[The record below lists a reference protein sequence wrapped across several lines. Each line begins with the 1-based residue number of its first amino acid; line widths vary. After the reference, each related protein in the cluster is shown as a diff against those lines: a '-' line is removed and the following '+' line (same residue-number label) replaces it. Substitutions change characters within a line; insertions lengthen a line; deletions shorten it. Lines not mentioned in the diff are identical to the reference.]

1 MDQPGANQQPA
12 HVGGPA
18 QLVGGNGNHAAGA
31 GDTPDPAIP
40 RDLEELAPGQLPSPD
55 PITQHTA
62 YRELHRGLY
71 GTLRINGTFVF
82 SAFLAFTA
90 AQFTQLQTAHPCLS
104 SYSKT
109 PVSLYKLLYLLKH
122 VPRGQ
127 QTAPLIQ
134 DMTDVALNQILSDS
148 LGEGLDAAADDHKI
162 RVLRRWIAAALSS
175 IEHQHVKARMMITIH
190 SRFQEDTA
198 RVRDVKNEYTRL
210 MTSLCNRSQVN
221 NAAVTASAFLQQT
234 INDCNTY
241 VRTYDEVAVQNSPLV
256 FSNFIVVED
265 FSFTG
270 ATHGLNTVIS
280 NKTFWYKCHHAPG
293 LSALDIK
300 SIKDLRD
307 ELDPVLQG
315 IRSFV
320 QTPLELAVEQ
330 ARNIRPE
337 VCELR
342 VEIAKFLDSAPGARS
357 LGRAKSL
364 MASIKSSKTMI
375 DSLKPAGIAATE
387 DTVGISSV
395 QIINYMSEIDNY
407 ITERESDNRK
417 AEQQA
422 RIESQ
427 ELSKSAPQLRLPELH
442 GFSSYLSWKNSFQTL
457 IPLHS
462 NDLIKK
468 QIVRNSLKNG
478 EDVLRTKDLS
488 FKATVEFLEMK
499 YNSPLLIPHLIDT
512 MCKLKKANDNRSSY
526 ANLTQFFSLYEQLKI
541 HGAHVKVDLNIR
553 ERMASLLLHEVN
565 LALFFKDIGKYE
577 EELKQKEKDDDPTI
591 SDDASIISMALG
603 EKYEEERREHWISE
617 MRQCFAIVRRTVS
630 AEAAQRASAPAS
642 GGDSGGSNSRR
653 KSGNRGGNYSVRPA
667 AGCPV
672 CHENH
677 VTKSGEVLASLS
689 QCRQFVQK
697 NIKSRLKTVENLN
710 YCRRCL
716 RSRTDPAHV
725 TSSGRGCK
733 ISDERDAKCN
743 LCDPPSR
750 THHTLLHDPEMQRGA
765 RPGNPAGRPAPGSR
779 GGGRGGGGR
788 GGRDRGPRGRSA
800 NYHTSATSAP
810 GITDNTGGGGEH
822 DSDDTHH
829 ENVGDGDDTQN
840 IIQMPTTEASAV
852 CFNTSSSR
860 NRFSLAMTRIF
871 ITCCSEVCVIA
882 NNIQHSVVALL
893 DIGSS
898 MGYIDL
904 SLAKRLRLPQSGEW
918 TGAIATLHGTKSGK
932 YPIFV
937 VNLIT
942 KDNEMV
948 TAKFLG
954 SSRIGHKE
962 KVPDKLF
969 DKLCQEFSLPASS
982 VQNPHG
988 AVELL
993 IGLDTAHL
1001 LADKEAEF
1009 KSDRYPELFVCSS
1022 QLNAK
1027 FLLCGAVG
1035 KNMLDDEDVET
1046 LSFFTDIICFAAMV
1060 VEAPRHVGALHA
1072 KYTKQ
1077 HILPWCSG
1085 FLPRSL
1091 KRLSAMFMSIG
1102 TSFYGNNNDKTY
1114 CDKLPQ
1120 LAAPPAPA
1128 LRLDFDPEP
1137 GTWAEDD
1144 ERLSADHYSRISRC
1158 FNAKPSPLTAPLED
1172 SAPTPSL
1179 TCSDC
1184 SRMLAACKVCRYI
1197 GSEISLNELKQ
1208 LEIIRNSIKVIP
1220 NPDGE
1225 GKRLLCDYPFS
1236 LDPEVAFS
1244 AKYSNHDIA
1253 RKNTERLRERV
1264 IKLGLGDAFHQE
1276 MQKIVE
1282 QGHAREVPDFT
1293 LENYPVHQFNFINYV
1308 QKQSISQ
1315 PIRPVS
1321 NSASRNKRG
1330 NDINTAT
1337 LAGPNFLASGLAC
1350 LLSFRLRGG
1359 GAWCCDLSRAY
1370 RSVYTSEMTNNLR
1383 MYYWFKDIKD
1393 PSTITV
1399 YQWVRLNFGDRPAAL
1414 VLEVCMREYLAPE
1427 ARTIEVRDAAN
1438 QTRLVDDFLGSC
1450 HNKERFPAIE
1460 ADIRHICDSYGFAVK
1475 HFYSTGMT
1483 GENGENLVTGV
1494 LGLQWDATADLLIT
1508 QTKFHPGTKRRG
1520 YQTGPEL
1527 KDCDIA
1533 TLVITKTTLSRL
1545 CGQAFSYC
1553 GTNIAPI
1560 QAALRI
1566 LFSRSCRSLEKNDWK
1581 TPLNSVDPELDSE
1594 ARLVLESIKNVG
1606 SELLPAPRALIPPGH
1621 SLEKIIFSS
1630 DASEYIYSF
1639 IPYFI
1644 SKKNEGTGRSS
1655 VPVVARLKIHQF
1667 SIPVGEMCGLW
1678 MAVRFLPELFSL
1690 LPNLTDEIGHGR
1702 FNIFFATDSTCTAA
1716 KLNPSLRQKDVR
1728 GRNQAFSIHRICTET
1743 VQTYKNISIH
1753 FVHQSSENTPADCAT
1768 KISPAPIELANSDLY
1783 RHGPR
1788 TWREDSWPHPA
1799 SIFLSFSHNQD
1810 VFFAPPVA
1818 EQALPVSSEA
1828 EAVAMP
1834 VHLIHPEAVLQHDKG
1849 EGSINPGFL
1858 DSPSYSKLI
1867 TNCSSLFKVIMVI
1880 KLILQLCRKGT
1891 RCSTKDAFS
1900 TLMFSHQR
1908 LYEADRSK
1916 SLFPHKDDEG
1926 IYRVSS
1932 RLSLSDGDIL
1942 DCHVAPAIVSHRDHR
1957 LAKLLIRHAHLSR
1970 VPMADNIHL
1979 GNVFTL
1985 ARLRQGEFATHITR
1999 SVECVKNY
2007 ISRCRTCLY
2016 IRGQARSPAL
2026 GSPRAIR
2033 QLSKTNVLFHSVSID
2048 EIGPFE
2054 RNAFAK
2060 SKKKVKYYLL
2070 VIACILSGA
2079 ISIQV
2084 METKC
2089 RRSVL
2094 LALYNHSVQYS
2105 PPSEVWCDA
2114 GTAIAPQPKSQLYRS
2129 VFYDHK
2135 MTVNQVAASHQKLNY
2150 CEKRIQATK
2159 LLLKSC
2165 FHQRSS
2171 LHIPA
2176 SLGYTDILAI
2186 VNSIA
2191 LLLNSAPLPTTFSG
2205 GELITANHLLK
2216 PGLISRGDGDI
2227 TSLPFRQLQQALH
2240 VVADRVEEAFQAF
2253 LKTLKMNL
2261 ISATRSY
2268 LQVNGGKNPFKKDDI
2283 CLFIKTNEFYLCRV
2297 LKVHDQFCSVL
2308 TTDTNKLH
2316 KKPIHCS
2323 LLILIFRKR
2332 SSTPSELDMD
2342 GRVACPPDDPPTC
2355 SPNVHS
2361 ACPPASP
2368 VISLDLSTQ
2377 VPSKKQ
2383 NRKTTTSLQLKLR
2396 HSHNVNKQNI
2406 EPQTPVS
2413 AEHCKLRRSKRL
2425 TQQKLNN
2432 ASSFYY
2438 FPKALNFPELE
2449 SHDNEAPVSRTEI
2462 PDSSSPVC
2470 IMSQT
2475 YENDMSP
2482 VSSLTPSAHYI
2493 RLPMQL

>member
-1 MDQPGANQQPA
+1 MDPPAAGQQPA
-12 HVGGPA
+12 HAGGAA
-18 QLVGGNGNHAAGA
+18 QPGGGGGGHAAGA
-31 GDTPDPAIP
+31 GDTPGPEIP
-40 RDLEELAPGQLPSPD
+40 RDLEELAPGDLPSPD
-55 PITQHTA
+55 PITQHTP
-62 YRELHRGLY
+62 YRELHRALY
-71 GTLRINGTFVF
+71 GTLRINGDFI
-82 SAFLAFTA
+82 SSCFLALTA
-90 AQFTQLQTAHPCLS
+90 AQFTQLQTSHPCLS
-104 SYSKT
+104 SYTKT

-127 QTAPLIQ
+127 QTAPLIA
-134 DMTDVALNQILSDS
+134 DMTDDNLNQILSTSFGD
-148 LGEGLDAAADDHKI
+148 GLDAGADDHKI
-162 RVLRRWIAAALSS
+162 KVLRRWIHAAITS
-175 IEHQHVKARMMITIH
+175 IRHQHIKARMMITIH
-190 SRFQEDTA
+190 SRFKEDKA

-210 MTSLCNRSQVN
+210 MASLCNRSQVN
-221 NAAVTASAFLQQT
+221 SSAMTAAAFLQQT

-241 VRTYDEVAVQNSPLV
+241 VRTYNEDAVQNSRLV
-256 FSNFIVVED
+256 FTNFLIVED
-265 FSFTG
+265 FSFSG
-270 ATHGLNTVIS
+270 ARHGLNTIITDKS
-280 NKTFWYKCHHAPG
+280 IWYRCHYAPE

-300 SIKDLRD
+300 SIKELKE

-320 QTPLELAVEQ
+320 QTPLELAIEQ

-337 VCELR
+337 ICELR
-342 VEIAKFLDSAPGARS
+342 GQVTAFLNSAPGVRS

-364 MASIKSSKTMI
+364 MASIKSSKVMI
-375 DSLKPAGIAATE
+375 DSLKPAGVTATV
-387 DTVGISSV
+387 DNVGISNTDIV
-395 QIINYMSEIDNY
+395 AFMGELDNY
-407 ITERESDNRK
+407 IFERESDARK

-512 MCKLKKANDNRSSY
+512 MCKLKKAHDNKSSY
-526 ANLTQFFSLYEQLKI
+526 ANLTEFFSLYEQLKL
-541 HGAHVKVDLNIR
+541 HDAHVKVDLNIR
-553 ERMASLLLHEVN
+553 EKMASLLLHEMN
-565 LALFFKDIGKYE
+565 LVLFFKDIDEYE
-577 EELKQKEKDDDPTI
+577 EQLKQKEKDDDPNI
-591 SDDASIISMALG
+591 GDDASILSMTLG
-603 EKYEEERREHWISE
+603 EKYEEQRREHWVTK
-617 MRQCFAIVRRTVS
+617 MRQYLSIVRRIVS
-630 AEAAQRASAPAS
+630 TETAQRVSVPAS
-642 GGDSGGSNSRR
+642 GGSSNNSNSRR
-653 KSGNRGGNYSVRPA
+653 KNGNRGGNYSVRPA

-677 VTKSGEVLASLS
+677 VTKGGEVLASLS
-689 QCRQFVQK
+689 QCKQFVQK
-697 NIKSRLKTVENLN
+697 NIKSRLKVVETLN

-716 RSRTDPAHV
+716 RSRTDPAHI
-725 TSSGRGCK
+725 TSSGRGCR
-733 ISDERDAKCN
+733 ISDEKDAKCN

-765 RPGNPAGRPAPGSR
+765 RPGNPSGRPAHGSR
-779 GGGRGGGGR
+779 GGGRGGR

-800 NYHTSATSAP
+800 NYHTSASPAP
-810 GITDNTGGGGEH
+810 GATDSTGGDGQQ
-822 DSDDTHH
+822 DNDATLH
-829 ENVGDGDDTQN
+829 EDIDNSDDTQN
-840 IIQMPTTEASAV
+840 IVQMPMTEASAV
-852 CFNTSSSR
+852 CFNTTASSSR
-860 NRFSLAMTRIF
+860 ISLAMTRIF
-871 ITCCSEVCVIA
+871 ITCCSEVCVVA
-882 NNIQHSVVALL
+882 NDIQHSVIALL

-904 SLAKRLRLPQSGEW
+904 TLAKRLRLPQSGEW
-918 TGAIATLHGTKSGK
+918 TGAIATLHGTKTGK

-962 KVPDKLF
+962 KVPDKIF
-969 DKLCQEFSLPASS
+969 DKLCQEFNLPVSN

-1001 LADKEAEF
+1001 LADKEAELR
-1009 KSDRYPELFVCSS
+1009 SDRYPELFVCSS

-1035 KNMLDDEDVET
+1035 KNMLDAEDVET
-1046 LSFFTDIICFAAMV
+1046 LSFFTDIICFTAMV
-1060 VEAPRHVGALHA
+1060 VEAPRHIGALYA
-1072 KYTKQ
+1072 SYTKG

-1091 KRLSAMFMSIG
+1091 KRLAAMFMTIG
-1102 TSFYGNNNDKTY
+1102 TSFYGNDKTY
-1114 CDKLPQ
+1114 YDKLPQ
-1120 LAAPPAPA
+1120 LAAPPGPA
-1128 LRLDFDPEP
+1128 LQLDFDPEP
-1137 GTWAEDD
+1137 GSWAEDV

-1197 GSEISLNELKQ
+1197 GSEMSLNELKQ

-1244 AKYSNHDIA
+1244 SKYSNHDIA

-1282 QGHAREVPDFT
+1282 QGHAREVTDFS

-1308 QKQSISQ
+1308 QKQSVSQ

-1370 RSVYTSEMTNNLR
+1370 RSVYTSEVTNNLR
-1383 MYYWFKDIKD
+1383 MYYWFKNIKD
-1393 PSTITV
+1393 PASIAV
-1399 YQWVRLNFGDRPAAL
+1399 YQWTRLNFGDRPAAL
-1414 VLEVCMREYLAPE
+1414 VLEICMREYLAPE

-1460 ADIRHICDSYGFAVK
+1460 ADIRHICDSYGFTVK

-1483 GENGENLVTGV
+1483 GENSEDLITGV
-1494 LGLQWDATADLLIT
+1494 LGLGWNATADLLIT
-1508 QTKFHPGTKRRG
+1508 QTKFHPGEKRRG

-1527 KDCDIA
+1527 KDCDIGS
-1533 TLVITKTTLSRL
+1533 LVITKTTLSRL

-1581 TPLNSVDPELDSE
+1581 TPLKSVDPELDSE
-1594 ARLVLESIKNVG
+1594 ARLVLESIKNVD
-1606 SELLPAPRALIPPGH
+1606 SELLPAPRAFIPPGH
-1621 SLEKIIFSS
+1621 RLEKVIFSS

-1644 SKKNEGTGRSS
+1644 SKENEGVGRSS
-1655 VPVVARLKIHQF
+1655 VPIVARLKIHQF

-1690 LPNLTDEIGHGR
+1690 LPTLTDEIGHEG
-1702 FNIFFATDSTCTAA
+1702 FNIYFTTDSTCTAA

-1728 GRNQAFSIHRICTET
+1728 GRNHSFSIHRICTET

-1753 FVHQSSENTPADCAT
+1753 FVHQSSENTPADYAT
-1768 KISPAPIELANSDLY
+1768 KISPAPIELANSNLY
-1783 RHGPR
+1783 RHGPQ

-1810 VFFAPPVA
+1810 VFFAPPIA
-1818 EQALPVSSEA
+1818 EQALPTNTEA

-1834 VHLIHPEAVLQHDKG
+1834 AHLIHPEAVMQHDKG

-1858 DSPSYSKLI
+1858 DSSSYNRLI

-1880 KLILQLCRKGT
+1880 KLILQLFRKGT
-1891 RCSTKDAFS
+1891 RCSAKHAFS

-1916 SLFPHKDDEG
+1916 SLFPHKDNEG

-1957 LAKLLIRHAHLSR
+1957 LVKLLIRHAHLSR

-1999 SVECVKNY
+1999 SVESVKNY

-2033 QLSKTNVLFHSVSID
+2033 QLSKTNVLFYSISID

-2054 RNAFAK
+2054 RTAFVK

-2089 RRSVL
+2089 RRGVL
-2094 LALYNHSVQYS
+2094 LALYNHSVLYS

-2129 VFYDHK
+2129 IFYDHK
-2135 MTVNQVAASHQKLNY
+2135 MSVNQVAASHQKLNY
-2150 CEKRIQATK
+2150 SEKRIQAAK
-2159 LLLKSC
+2159 LLIKSC
-2165 FHQRSS
+2165 FHQRSA

-2186 VNSIA
+2186 VNSVA

-2205 GELITANHLLK
+2205 GELISANHLLK
-2216 PGLISRGDGDI
+2216 PGLISRGQGDI
-2227 TSLPFRQLQQALH
+2227 TSLPFLQLQQALH
-2240 VVADRVEEAFQAF
+2240 VIADRVEEAFQAF

-2261 ISATRSY
+2261 ISASRSY
-2268 LQVNGGKNPFKKDDI
+2268 LQANGGKNPFRIDDI
-2283 CLFIKTNEFYLCRV
+2283 CLFIKTNEFYLCKV
-2297 LKVHDQFCSVL
+2297 LKVHDQFCTVL
-2308 TTDTNKLH
+2308 STDRDKLH
-2316 KKPIHCS
+2316 KKPVHCS

-2332 SSTPSELDMD
+2332 SKTLSELDI
-2342 GRVACPPDDPPTC
+2342 GGHGTCPPD
-2355 SPNVHS
+2355 VHPDVHVGT
-2361 ACPPASP
+2361 PPASP
-2368 VISLDLSTQ
+2368 DTLQIS
-2377 VPSKKQ
+2377 SKRP
-2383 NRKTTTSLQLKLR
+2383 NRKTTTSPRSQPR
-2396 HSHNVNKQNI
+2396 HSHNINKQNTNS
-2406 EPQTPVS
+2406 ETPVS
-2413 AEHCKLRRSKRL
+2413 ADHCKLRRSKRL
-2425 TQQKLNN
+2425 NQQKLNQ
-2432 ASSFYY
+2432 SSAFYY
-2438 FPKALNFPELE
+2438 FPKALNIPDSNL
-2449 SHDNEAPVSRTEI
+2449 HDSETQISRRETPDSNPPVCNITSFENIMAPVSGL
-2462 PDSSSPVC
+2462 SPPAFCVK
-2470 IMSQT
+2470 
-2475 YENDMSP
+2475 
-2482 VSSLTPSAHYI
+2482 
-2493 RLPMQL
+2493 LPIQL